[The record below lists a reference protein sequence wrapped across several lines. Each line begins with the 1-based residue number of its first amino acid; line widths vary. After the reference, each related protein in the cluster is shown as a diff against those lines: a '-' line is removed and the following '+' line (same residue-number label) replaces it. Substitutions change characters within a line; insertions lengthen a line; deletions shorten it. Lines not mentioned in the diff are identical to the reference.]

1 MLPTS
6 KKQTVA
12 TVSHEIRL
20 GVEDLENVPATQS
33 PSHTE
38 LKETTSAMGHFSKS
52 SSTTKMIFEIE
63 FERKRVKFIERMSHI
78 LENLKSLKMEQDEL
92 ENVFTMVL
100 QSAEDY
106 LYCDDHLKCQATKDD
121 VCVSL
126 LKGFCKDDEALCRQM
141 VSFLRYKV
149 KPSTLVRRHKRQFIR
164 GLKFFLEFVFKAL

>member
-6 KKQTVA
+6 KKNAVA
-12 TVSHEIRL
+12 NVSHEIRL
-20 GVEDLENVPATQS
+20 GADDLETEPATQS
-33 PSHTE
+33 PSHLQ

-52 SSTTKMIFEIE
+52 SSTKKMIFDIE
-63 FERKRVKFIERMSHI
+63 FERKRVKFVERMSHI

-126 LKGFCKDDEALCRQM
+126 LKKFCKDDEALCRQM

-149 KPSTLVRRHKRQFIR
+149 KPSTFYRRHKQQIFKGVRFFF
-164 GLKFFLEFVFKAL
+164 GLVSKVL